1 MIAHI
6 HPTEKRLVALLLAV
20 SFTLFSLYSLATPL
34 FEASDEAWHYAFAQ
48 HLANGGGLPVQR
60 ADQTDADAPW
70 RQEGSQPPLYYALA
84 ALVMAPVDDSNWREI
99 RRPNPHSDLGIARP
113 DGNAN
118 TILHTPAERFPW
130 DGAALAARLARLLS
144 IILSTL
150 TVWFAWLV
158 GRELFP
164 PPHADAGLL
173 DSSFWPRLG
182 AMVFTA
188 CAPMFAFISA
198 SINNDNAAVLFSS
211 VGVWWALRIARRR
224 DTTVRAAIIAG
235 LIASAGA
242 LSKSSALGLIGLFGL
257 AAALASIS
265 REAPT
270 ESAAFSQSSTRIS
283 GRIARLAF
291 GAARFTLIVTLVVAV
306 CAGWWFVRNQI
317 LYGDWLGW
325 NAFLDVVGRRS
336 PPASLAQLWTER
348 EGFMRSYWGVFG
360 GMNILMPP
368 LIYDALNGMSV
379 VAAAGLIRAVLR
391 PRGAGALSK
400 DSPPPDMT
408 QPVPIFQ
415 RVAACI
421 CRRAPVI
428 LGLFWVGLILVALL
442 RWTSLT
448 PASQGRLMFPCIAV
462 IAAGLSYGLFRIHR
476 AALWAGMALL
486 ATVAIA
492 MPFAVIAPAYAPPP
506 DTWTERL
513 PISIGADFGGMVWL
527 EEGRSSA
534 ARATPGDEVT
544 LSLNWKLTA
553 PAPANYSVFVH
564 LIDEHDVIVA
574 QRDMHPGQGRL
585 ALSEEPAGR
594 LWSDFYTARIPALAH
609 APRVLRWAVGV
620 YDFSTGQRLPL
631 PDGTDRAI
639 FGAVALNE
647 RAERTDMPLLRYENG
662 LELLGY
668 TLSGAAVSAGETLTV
683 TTHWRASRPLER
695 DLSVSLQLLDDQSNK
710 AAQQDAGQ
718 SLTRW
723 TPGERIEIAH
733 TLVVGA
739 SASPGV
745 YRLLL
750 VWYAPAD
757 FSRAAAYGIDG
768 QFAGDQIE
776 LTRLRVR

>member
-1 MIAHI
+1 MIA
-6 HPTEKRLVALLLAV
+6 PTHRAEKRAVALLVAA
-20 SFTLFSLYSLATPL
+20 SFALFSLYSLATPL
-34 FEASDEAWHYAFAQ
+34 FEASDELWHYPLVQ
-48 HLANGGGLPVQR
+48 HLANGGGLPIQR
-60 ADQTDADAPW
+60 AEQTDADAPW

-84 ALVMAPVDDSNWREI
+84 ALATAPVDDSNWREI
-99 RRPNPHSDLGIARP
+99 RRPNLHSDMGVPTR

-118 TILHTPAERFPW
+118 AVLHTPAEHFPW
-130 DGAALAARLARLLS
+130 TGAALAARLARLLS
-144 IILSTL
+144 IVLSTL

-164 PPHADAGLL
+164 PPPPDAGLPDRNL
-173 DSSFWPRLG
+173 WPRLG
-182 AMVFTA
+182 TVIFTA
-188 CAPMFAFISA
+188 CVPMFAFISG
-198 SINNDNAAVLFSS
+198 SINNDNAAVLFSTM
-211 VGVWWALRIARRR
+211 GVWWALRIARRP
-224 DTTVRAAIIAG
+224 DFSPRAALIAG
-235 LIASAGA
+235 LIVSAGA
-242 LSKSSALGLIGLFGL
+242 LSKSSALGLAGLFGL
-257 AAALASIS
+257 AACLGAIS
-265 REAPT
+265 RL
-270 ESAAFSQSSTRIS
+270 TRNPHP
-283 GRIARLAF
+283 RLRQIAVGVVAF
-291 GAARFTLIVTLVVAV
+291 GAIMAAVVVV

-317 LYGDWLGW
+317 LYGDLLGW

-348 EGFMRSYWGVFG
+348 EGFARSYWGVFG
-360 GMNILMPP
+360 AMNVLMPAW
-368 LIYDALNGMSV
+368 IYDALNGLAL
-379 VAAAGLIRAVLR
+379 VATAGLIWSLFR
-391 PRGAGALSK
+391 PRSASQPSPGVAIAGMARPATSL
-400 DSPPPDMT
+400 
-408 QPVPIFQ
+408 Q
-415 RVAACI
+415 RVAALI
-421 CRRAPVI
+421 SRRAPAI
-428 LGLFWVGLILVALL
+428 LAVSWVGLIFVALL

-620 YDFSTGQRLPL
+620 YDFSTGQRLQL

-718 SLTRW
+718 SLTQW
-723 TPGERIEIAH
+723 TPGEKIEIAH
-733 TLVVGA
+733 ALVVDT